1 MPGTAKVN
9 KVSLQEVI
17 LFSLD
22 RDPSVSQQ
30 AAQIGISQ
38 AQAEE
43 ARSAWMPQLSLNGS
57 AGQSKTAD
65 SNGSLNKSASWGV
78 TLTQLVYDFGKT
90 NNAIAQQEAQRDSY
104 RFQLMATLTS
114 VAEKSAQAFIEI
126 KRYSELVAA
135 AQASIS
141 ELEKVQRMA
150 RLRAEA
156 GLNSRSDELQTQTR
170 ISGLRAS
177 QQQYAAALQSAKARL
192 TVISGIVADRYEALP
207 ELRQI
212 QHDGLDAID
221 YSAIPAVLAARSM
234 EKAAQ
239 YRTAQAK
246 AQHWPT
252 ISVKGGRTR
261 YESDDRARWD
271 DQIQLSLDMPVYQGG
286 AVSARVQQAEGGRL
300 LAASQ
305 REQAKFDVL
314 QKASVAKA
322 DWQGA
327 VGRVASGQAQ
337 LESAQHTRQV
347 YKNEYTL
354 GKRSLN
360 DLLSVE
366 QDVWQ
371 ALSSKIMAEYDSR
384 AAVITYEAAIDNL
397 LPAMGIAK
405 KRLAEL
411 PELN

>member
-1 MPGTAKVN
+1 M
-9 KVSLQEVI
+9 
-17 LFSLD
+17 
-22 RDPSVSQQ
+22 
-30 AAQIGISQ
+30 
-38 AQAEE
+38 
-43 ARSAWMPQLSLNGS
+43 
-57 AGQSKTAD
+57 
-65 SNGSLNKSASWGV
+65 
-78 TLTQLVYDFGKT
+78 
-90 NNAIAQQEAQRDSY
+90 
-104 RFQLMATLTS
+104 
-114 VAEKSAQAFIEI
+114 
-126 KRYSELVAA
+126 
-135 AQASIS
+135 
-141 ELEKVQRMA
+141 
-150 RLRAEA
+150 
-156 GLNSRSDELQTQTR
+156 
-170 ISGLRAS
+170 
-177 QQQYAAALQSAKARL
+177 
-192 TVISGIVADRYEALP
+192 
-207 ELRQI
+207 
-212 QHDGLDAID
+212 
-221 YSAIPAVLAARSM
+221 
-234 EKAAQ
+234 
-239 YRTAQAK
+239 
-246 AQHWPT
+246 
-252 ISVKGGRTR
+252 
-261 YESDDRARWD
+261 
-271 DQIQLSLDMPVYQGG
+271 
-286 AVSARVQQAEGGRL
+286 